1 MVVGLCEYNDVGQF
15 NRLVELSA
23 VFSLLFFAS
32 FCVLYFF
39 LWIFILFVCVVDSN
53 NPLYKGTTIEDFI
66 VLDIQLICS

>member
-1 MVVGLCEYNDVGQF
+1 MNIMMLDNSIDWWNF
-15 NRLVELSA
+15 
-23 VFSLLFFAS
+23 LLFFLCC
-32 FCVLYFF
+32 FLLRFVFYIFF

>member
-23 VFSLLFFAS
+23 VFALSFFAS
-32 FCVLYFF
+32 FCVLYF
-39 LWIFILFVCVVDSN
+39 LWIFILFFWVVDSN
-53 NPLYKGTTIEDFI
+53 NPLYKGTCIEDFI